1 MELDKGLEAL
11 CGDSIIPPEMD
22 NDVEDVD
29 KYEDIGSFR
38 YSALDIRDHL
48 GMEDFKEIYMVQN
61 IYVKNAPDR
70 IQRTF
75 LIEMQDK
82 IAEVYDW
89 EFADE
94 YALVDSVYQREQMY
108 KFIEFLEFN
117 NYMFLAYVWKF
128 LLNDPIELAKLDIRS
143 YCESNPMKIIKETE
157 EQTETHPQ
165 PKLISI
171 FLRTYYKERYT
182 EWFVTMT
189 ERFKFEIISE
199 IFE

>member
-1 MELDKGLEAL
+1 MDKGLEAI

-22 NDVEDVD
+22 NYAEDVD
-29 KYEDIGSFR
+29 EFDDMASFR

-48 GMEDFKEIYMVQN
+48 GQEDFKEIYMVQSD
-61 IYVKNAPDR
+61 YVKNFNNDD
-70 IQRTF
+70 QRTF

-94 YALVDSVYQREQMY
+94 YALVDTVYQQNQMY
-108 KFIEFLEFN
+108 EFIEFLEFK
-117 NYMFLAYVWKF
+117 NYKYLAYVWKF
-128 LLNDPIELAKLDIRS
+128 LLKDPIELAKMDIKS

-157 EQTETHPQ
+157 EQLETHPQ
-165 PKLISI
+165 SQLIAT
-171 FLRTYYKERYT
+171 FLRTYYKERYI
-182 EWFVTMT
+182 EWFVTMS
-189 ERFKFEIISE
+189 ERFRFEIISE